1 VPGDA
6 LLDITRDPICAIPC
20 GGRLRMLFRCLGG
33 NSHHQRARRDMSSAR
48 KTEGH
53 AAEATSHPKETDE
66 RPDHAANAQWLKDN
80 PDAMPQVGA
89 GRWAVYDRAGHLRGH
104 LVGDGPT
111 RDTRFKAISATH
123 EGPPPDHA
131 LGHGIT
137 LHDAGAHLLD
147 ISVGGRQPEDK
158 TG

>member
-1 VPGDA
+1 MTASP
-6 LLDITRDPICAIPC
+6 R
-20 GGRLRMLFRCLGG
+20 
-33 NSHHQRARRDMSSAR
+33 
-48 KTEGH
+48 E
-53 AAEATSHPKETDE
+53 EADE

-89 GRWAVYDRAGHLRGH
+89 GRWAVYDRDSHLLGH

-111 RDTRFKAISATH
+111 RDTRFRAISATQ
-123 EGPPPDHA
+123 EGAPDDRA

-147 ISVGGRQPEDK
+147 AGLGGEHPDDDIE
-158 TG
+158 

>member
-1 VPGDA
+1 M
-6 LLDITRDPICAIPC
+6 ITRGVRSVPYPVLQ
-20 GGRLRMLFRCLGG
+20 RLRMLLRFLGAD
-33 NSHHQRARRDMSSAR
+33 SHRQGARRDMSSAR
-48 KTEGH
+48 KTEGL
-53 AAEATSHPKETDE
+53 AAVAPSQPKEAGG

-80 PDAMPQVGA
+80 PDAMPQVGD
-89 GRWAVYDRAGHLRGH
+89 GRWAVYDRASHLLGH

-111 RDTRFKAISATH
+111 RDTHFRAISATQ
-123 EGPPPDHA
+123 ERAPADHA

-147 ISVGGRQPEDK
+147 AGVGDEHPEDD

>member
-1 VPGDA
+1 
-6 LLDITRDPICAIPC
+6 
-20 GGRLRMLFRCLGG
+20 
-33 NSHHQRARRDMSSAR
+33 MSSAR

-53 AAEATSHPKETDE
+53 AAEAPSQPDE
-66 RPDHAANAQWLKDN
+66 RSDHAANAQWLKDN

-89 GRWAVYDRAGHLRGH
+89 GRWAVYDRAGQLLGH

-123 EGPPPDHA
+123 EGSA
-131 LGHGIT
+131 LDRAPGYGIT

-147 ISVGGRQPEDK
+147 TSVGGSPSEDEQ
-158 TG
+158 GD